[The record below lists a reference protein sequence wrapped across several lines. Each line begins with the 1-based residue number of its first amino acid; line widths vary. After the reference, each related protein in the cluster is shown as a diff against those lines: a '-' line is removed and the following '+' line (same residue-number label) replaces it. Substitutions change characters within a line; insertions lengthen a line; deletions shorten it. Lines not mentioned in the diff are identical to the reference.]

1 MADLNKK
8 TYQQLIN
15 LLDKEV
21 SIYVRNKAAVNGWCF
36 CYTCGTP
43 YPVSEIDAGH
53 YISRRYYATRYE
65 LDNIRPQ
72 CSGCNKFRGG
82 EPIKFR
88 SRLVADLGEERVK
101 QLEYMAETDY
111 YFTLYISQTIG
122 GERHLPREWLIAE
135 IERYRKL
142 NKGVKNE

>member
-36 CYTCGTP
+36 CYTCGAP
-43 YPVSEIDAGH
+43 HPVSEIDAGH
-53 YISRRYYATRYE
+53 YISRRYYATRYD

-72 CSGCNKFRGG
+72 CPGCNKYRGG
-82 EPIKFR
+82 EPMKFR
-88 SRLVADLGEERVK
+88 SRLVADIGEERVK
-101 QLEYMAETDY
+101 RLEAKAE
-111 YFTLYISQTIG
+111 LN
-122 GERHLPREWLIAE
+122 GERHLPREWLIEE

>member
-36 CYTCGTP
+36 CYTCGAP
-43 YPVSEIDAGH
+43 HPVSEIDAGH

-72 CSGCNKFRGG
+72 CSGCNKYRGG
-82 EPIKFR
+82 EPVKFR
-88 SRLVADLGEERVK
+88 MRLVEEIGEERVRR
-101 QLEYMAETDY
+101 LESLAVMNGDK
-111 YFTLYISQTIG
+111 
-122 GERHLPREWLIAE
+122 HLPREELIGKIKEFKA
-135 IERYRKL
+135 K
-142 NKGVKNE
+142 NKEVENG

>member
-36 CYTCGTP
+36 CYTCGAP
-43 YPVSEIDAGH
+43 HPVSEIDAGH
-53 YISRRYYATRYE
+53 YISRRYHATRYE

-82 EPIKFR
+82 EPVKFR
-88 SRLVADLGEERVK
+88 MRLVEEIGEERVRR
-101 QLEYMAETDY
+101 LESLAVMNGDK
-111 YFTLYISQTIG
+111 
-122 GERHLPREWLIAE
+122 HLPREELIGKIKEFKA
-135 IERYRKL
+135 K
-142 NKGVKNE
+142 NKEVENG

>member
-36 CYTCGTP
+36 CYTCGIMR
-43 YPVSEIDAGH
+43 PVSDMDAGH

-82 EPIKFR
+82 EPVKFR
-88 SRLVADLGEERVK
+88 MRLVEEIGEERVRR
-101 QLEYMAETDY
+101 LESLAVMNGDK
-111 YFTLYISQTIG
+111 
-122 GERHLPREWLIAE
+122 HLPREELIGKIKEFKA
-135 IERYRKL
+135 K
-142 NKGVKNE
+142 NKEVENG

>member
-36 CYTCGTP
+36 CYTCGAP
-43 YPVSEIDAGH
+43 HPVSEIDAGH

-82 EPIKFR
+82 EPVKFR
-88 SRLVADLGEERVK
+88 MRLVEEIGEERVRR
-101 QLEYMAETDY
+101 LESLAVMNGDK
-111 YFTLYISQTIG
+111 
-122 GERHLPREWLIAE
+122 HLPREELTGKIKEFKA
-135 IERYRKL
+135 K
-142 NKGVKNE
+142 NKEVENG

>member
-36 CYTCGTP
+36 CYTCGAP
-43 YPVSEIDAGH
+43 HPVSEIDAGH

-82 EPIKFR
+82 EPVKFR
-88 SRLVADLGEERVK
+88 MRLVEEIGEERVRR
-101 QLEYMAETDY
+101 LESLAVMNGDK
-111 YFTLYISQTIG
+111 
-122 GERHLPREWLIAE
+122 HLPREELIGKIKEFKA
-135 IERYRKL
+135 K
-142 NKGVKNE
+142 NKEVENG

>member
-36 CYTCGTP
+36 CYTCGAP
-43 YPVSEIDAGH
+43 HPVSEIDAGH
-53 YISRRYYATRYE
+53 YISRRYCATRYE

-82 EPIKFR
+82 EPVKFR
-88 SRLVADLGEERVK
+88 MRLVEEIGEERVRR
-101 QLEYMAETDY
+101 LESLAVMNGDK
-111 YFTLYISQTIG
+111 
-122 GERHLPREWLIAE
+122 HLPREELIGKIKEFKA
-135 IERYRKL
+135 K
-142 NKGVKNE
+142 NKEVENG

>member
-8 TYQQLIN
+8 TYQQLIKI
-15 LLDKEV
+15 LDTEV
-21 SIYVRNKAAVNGWCF
+21 SLYVRNKAAIGGWCY

-82 EPIKFR
+82 EPVKFR
-88 SRLVADLGEERVK
+88 MRLVEEIGEERVRR
-101 QLEYMAETDY
+101 LESLAVMNGDK
-111 YFTLYISQTIG
+111 
-122 GERHLPREWLIAE
+122 HLPREELIGKIKEFKA
-135 IERYRKL
+135 K
-142 NKGVKNE
+142 NKEVENG